1 MNTLR
6 TVTKDLAAQSV
17 SVLLVVT
24 TCCLAGC
31 ASVRDGEHGTAKTGT
46 ELAPTPSWAKVS
58 KAQIAEAEKRGVPVA
73 FENKAGI
80 KFVIAPAGE
89 FLMGSAEDEPG
100 RYPGE
105 GPQHNTVLLRR

>member
-1 MNTLR
+1 MKTLHGSISFLSAI
-6 TVTKDLAAQSV
+6 V
-17 SVLLVVT
+17 
-24 TCCLAGC
+24 CGCLGC
-31 ASVRDGEHGTAKTGT
+31 ATVDSQPTAQ
-46 ELAPTPSWAKVS
+46 ARPPSWAKVS
-58 KAQIAEAEKRGVPVA
+58 KAQIAEATKLGVPVA

-105 GPQHNTVLLRR
+105 GRQHNTVLLWR

>member
-1 MNTLR
+1 MKEYSGSTFL
-6 TVTKDLAAQSV
+6 LAAVVACCISCATVQSQPT
-17 SVLLVVT
+17 SQ
-24 TCCLAGC
+24 
-31 ASVRDGEHGTAKTGT
+31 AKI
-46 ELAPTPSWAKVS
+46 PSWAKVS
-58 KAQIAEAEKRGVPVA
+58 KDQIAEATKLGVPVA

-105 GPQHNTVLLRR
+105 GRQHNTVLLWR